1 MEKEETKL
9 QNTIRAELSKI
20 GIVQQNNVVTFL
32 IVYGKTIA
40 IGLPRESD
48 LTLFAS
54 GGKTVLIQIKNA
66 QGRQSKPQK
75 AFEKRVNKL
84 GLEDA
89 KELIREVKDN
99 GNLR

>member
-40 IGLPRESD
+40 IGLPRESYSYRF
-48 LTLFAS
+48 LQ
-54 GGKTVLIQIKNA
+54 V
-66 QGRQSKPQK
+66 
-75 AFEKRVNKL
+75 
-84 GLEDA
+84 
-89 KELIREVKDN
+89 EVK
-99 GNLR
+99 LYSFR